1 MQHEHT
7 WAVVLAGGEGKRL
20 AALTAD
26 AQGRHVPKQFC
37 SLDGETSL
45 LELALA
51 RAKSL
56 VPADHVCVV
65 VAKDHERWWQPL
77 AEDIHAGNL
86 IVQPRNRGTG
96 NGALLALSYILKR
109 DPSARLLFLPADHH
123 ALDESPLVHAMASIL
138 SCMPAE
144 SKDMFLLGIAP
155 DDASPDLGYIIP
167 QNAAHH
173 GAHGVRHFIEKPS
186 RGVAGKLIQ
195 QGGLWNSGIFAANGD
210 SLLNL
215 FRKRFPDNV
224 IGFQTAMART
234 SSPLP
239 IYPARALIQLYE
251 RLAEVDLSHQLF
263 QFYVTD
269 LRVGVVP
276 HCGWSD
282 LGTPERVSE
291 RVSQLAAQP
300 DHPAPSP
307 AQTPYL
313 NLAEAVS
320 QAQQQDAPLRAAG

>member
-1 MQHEHT
+1 MQHDHT
-7 WAVVLAGGEGKRL
+7 WAVVLAGGDGKRL

-26 AQGRHVPKQFC
+26 DQGRHVPKQFC

-56 VPADHVCVV
+56 VPADRVCVV

-77 AEDIHAGNL
+77 AADLHAGNL
-86 IVQPRNRGTG
+86 VVQPQNRGTG

-109 DPSARLLFLPADHH
+109 DPDARLIFLPADHH
-123 ALDESPLVHAMASIL
+123 ALDETPLAHAMASIL
-138 SCMPAE
+138 SSMPAK

-155 DDASPDLGYIIP
+155 DDADPDLGYIIP
-167 QNAAHH
+167 QNVAHH

-195 QGGLWNSGIFAANGD
+195 QGGLWNSGIFAANGN

-251 RLAEVDLSHQLF
+251 RLADVDLSHQLF

-269 LRVGVVP
+269 LQVVVVP

-282 LGTPERVSE
+282 LGTPQRVSE
-291 RVSQLAAQP
+291 RVSLLAAQP
-300 DHPAPSP
+300 HRPPHPRTQTAP
-307 AQTPYL
+307 L
-313 NLAEAVS
+313 NLADAVS
-320 QAQQQDAPLRAAG
+320 QAQRQDAPIRATG